1 MVKDT
6 VATKLETLRREQILE
21 AATKVFAE
29 KGFRAA
35 RMQEVAATAGVA
47 NGTVYNYFASKDE
60 LLLAL
65 LEELSEHE
73 WCAEQITELR
83 SGAVEAV
90 FSQQLK
96 QRFQRLL
103 EQKELWRVV
112 LPELIVNP
120 ELRQRGCERLIGS
133 TTDLE
138 EAVFKGLSAGNQASS
153 SPPTATAMVRAVAG
167 SVLGVFVLALL
178 GDDKTEAE
186 ADAIIE
192 TLAKAF
198 AATLRGGAAE
208 AEV

>member
-1 MVKDT
+1 MAKDLI
-6 VATKLETLRREQILE
+6 ATKLETLRREQILE

-138 EAVFKGLSAGNQASS
+138 AVFEGLSAGNQALST
-153 SPPTATAMVRAVAG
+153 PPTATTMVRAVAG

-178 GDDKTEAE
+178 GDDKTEKE

-198 AATLRGGAAE
+198 AATLRGGADE

>member
-1 MVKDT
+1 MAKDLI
-6 VATKLETLRREQILE
+6 ATKLETLRREQILE

-138 EAVFKGLSAGNQASS
+138 AVFEGLSAGNQALST
-153 SPPTATAMVRAVAG
+153 PPTATTMVRAVAG

-178 GDDKTEAE
+178 GDDKTEEE

-198 AATLRGGAAE
+198 AATLRGGADE

>member
-1 MVKDT
+1 MAKDLI
-6 VATKLETLRREQILE
+6 ATKLETLRREQILE

-90 FSQQLK
+90 F
-96 QRFQRLL
+96 
-103 EQKELWRVV
+103 
-112 LPELIVNP
+112 LPAAQAAV
-120 ELRQRGCERLIGS
+120 S
-133 TTDLE
+133 
-138 EAVFKGLSAGNQASS
+138 EAARAK
-153 SPPTATAMVRAVAG
+153 RAVAG
-167 SVLGVFVLALL
+167 RSARTDRQPRVAAAGVR
-178 GDDKTEAE
+178 
-186 ADAIIE
+186 
-192 TLAKAF
+192 KAYR
-198 AATLRGGAAE
+198 LDH
-208 AEV
+208 